1 MTAQQ
6 QTLSPGAPS
15 ARPSTQVGGSAT
27 TLITEHEVAF
37 STAAAVP
44 VRPAKTR
51 PRAVPTA
58 GVVAALHR
66 MVSKLTSEE
75 RGPQRYYSNHYDFVE
90 QAAMAREMYRL

>member
-6 QTLSPGAPS
+6 EILSPGAPGVES
-15 ARPSTQVGGSAT
+15 STQVGGSAT
-27 TLITEHEVAF
+27 ILITEQEVAF

-51 PRAVPTA
+51 QRAAPTA

-66 MVSKLTSEE
+66 MVSSLTPEG
-75 RGPQRYYSNHYDFVE
+75 RAPRRYYSNHYDFVE
-90 QAAMAREMYRL
+90 DAAMAREMQRL